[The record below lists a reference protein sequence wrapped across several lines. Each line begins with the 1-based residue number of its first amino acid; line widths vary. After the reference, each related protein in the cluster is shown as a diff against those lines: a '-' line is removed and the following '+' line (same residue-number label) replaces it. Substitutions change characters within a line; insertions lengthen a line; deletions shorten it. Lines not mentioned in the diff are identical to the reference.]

1 MQVHSLLQSF
11 IGEVLA
17 KYWGKHC
24 LPHDRVFAVYL
35 ELAQACITAAL
46 TYAHPEHADR
56 TPTAVTIMGLM
67 QSLLGG
73 SSPIYF
79 DHLAF
84 RTFAVGTLSHSMLSK
99 VS

>member
-1 MQVHSLLQSF
+1 ML
-11 IGEVLA
+11 
-17 KYWGKHC
+17 
-24 LPHDRVFAVYL
+24 AVYL
-35 ELAQACITAAL
+35 DFPQARITAAL
-46 TYAHPEHADR
+46 TYVHPEHADR

-84 RTFAVGTLSHSMLSK
+84 RTFAVGTLSHSTLGNLF
-99 VS
+99 

>member
-1 MQVHSLLQSF
+1 M
-11 IGEVLA
+11 
-17 KYWGKHC
+17 
-24 LPHDRVFAVYL
+24 YL
-35 ELAQACITAAL
+35 DVPQARIAAAL
-46 TYAHPEHADR
+46 TYAQPEHADR

-84 RTFAVGTLSHSMLSK
+84 RTFAVGTLSCAMLSK
-99 VS
+99 LS

>member
-1 MQVHSLLQSF
+1 M
-11 IGEVLA
+11 
-17 KYWGKHC
+17 
-24 LPHDRVFAVYL
+24 FAVYL
-35 ELAQACITAAL
+35 IPPQARITAAL
-46 TYAHPEHADR
+46 TYAYPEHADR

-84 RTFAVGTLSHSMLSK
+84 RTFAVGTLTHSMLSK
-99 VS
+99 LS

>member
-1 MQVHSLLQSF
+1 
-11 IGEVLA
+11 LA
-17 KYWGKHC
+17 KYWGKQC
-24 LPHDRVFAVYL
+24 AARLPHDRVFAVYL
-35 ELAQACITAAL
+35 DLAQTCITAAL

-73 SSPIYF
+73 SLPIYF

-84 RTFAVGTLSHSMLSK
+84 RTFAVGALSHCMLSK
-99 VS
+99 LS

>member
-1 MQVHSLLQSF
+1 ML
-11 IGEVLA
+11 
-17 KYWGKHC
+17 
-24 LPHDRVFAVYL
+24 AVYL
-35 ELAQACITAAL
+35 DLPQARITAAL
-46 TYAHPEHADR
+46 TYIHPEHADR

-84 RTFAVGTLSHSMLSK
+84 RTFAVSTLLQSMLSK
-99 VS
+99 LF